1 MYDSLSSH
9 QQIKVIFKHEV
20 RSVSI
25 LMGYQEPRFLPLLG
39 LVRKVSV
46 SLILIFC
53 LDLCGFL
60 TFTCWDDP

>member
-46 SLILIFC
+46 SLILIF
-53 LDLCGFL
+53 LPGPMWFPDLHL
-60 TFTCWDDP
+60 LE